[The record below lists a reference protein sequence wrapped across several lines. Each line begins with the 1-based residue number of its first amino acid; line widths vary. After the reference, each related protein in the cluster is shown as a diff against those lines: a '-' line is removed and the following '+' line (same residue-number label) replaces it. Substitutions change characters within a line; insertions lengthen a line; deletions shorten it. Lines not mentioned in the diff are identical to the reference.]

1 MTPPPMLFTEL
12 ADSVLP
18 KSLKCE
24 VDRLLDLKMN
34 SPEIRKIPKIT
45 ILNEFIESAIAK
57 IKTDL
62 NESQDEEISDWQ
74 ELNAFF
80 LSVLSE

>member
-1 MTPPPMLFTEL
+1 
-12 ADSVLP
+12 
-18 KSLKCE
+18 
-24 VDRLLDLKMN
+24 MN

-80 LSVLSE
+80 FPFCQNK